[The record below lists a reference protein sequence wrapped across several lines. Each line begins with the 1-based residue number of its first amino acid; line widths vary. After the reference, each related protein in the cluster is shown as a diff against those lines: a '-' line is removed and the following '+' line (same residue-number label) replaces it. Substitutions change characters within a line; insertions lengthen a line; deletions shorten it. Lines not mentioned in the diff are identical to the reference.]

1 MFCEVQA
8 MFGVMAPPRAIVVV
22 EMMIW
27 ICGVDPHHNF
37 R

>member
-1 MFCEVQA
+1 MFS
-8 MFGVMAPPRAIVVV
+8 VMAPPCTIVVV

-27 ICGVDPHHNF
+27 ICGVDPQHNF